1 MRVRR
6 FKPTDKE
13 SFKMN
18 SNLHE
23 PYNHNQYYENVK
35 VKIDEENQTKLSTNE
50 ILIKMIIV

>member
-1 MRVRR
+1 MRIRR

-23 PYNHNQYYENVK
+23 PDNHNQYYDNVK
-35 VKIDEENQTKLSTNE
+35 DKIDEENQTKLSKDE
-50 ILIKMIIV
+50 ILIKMKII

>member
-1 MRVRR
+1 
-6 FKPTDKE
+6 
-13 SFKMN
+13 MN

-23 PYNHNQYYENVK
+23 PYNHNQYYDNVK